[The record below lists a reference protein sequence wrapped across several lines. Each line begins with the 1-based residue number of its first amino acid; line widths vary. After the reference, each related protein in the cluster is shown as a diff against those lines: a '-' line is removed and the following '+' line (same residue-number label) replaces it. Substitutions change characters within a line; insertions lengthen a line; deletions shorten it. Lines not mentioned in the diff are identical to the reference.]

1 MANIGDVTARL
12 RADVSDYVAGFQRA
26 QQANQNLTASVAQN
40 TQAYRL
46 SAQGV
51 NEAVAAY
58 DRAMASSSG
67 LRASIDVLKSDVAQ
81 ATADFKA
88 GLISVQDY
96 RVALDQARQSALGL
110 RTGGGLN
117 GAEMSAVNSILVK
130 TAPAAETAVSGL
142 SRVAM
147 AAGLLASQASGT
159 GFIVGRL
166 AAAIGLTAASAPVV
180 IGVLA
185 GIAALVLGY
194 KALTADA
201 DAAAEAT
208 KKLETALAQQARA
221 GQGPAVTR
229 GQNLGQL
236 AAEHRAAV
244 QNLHDAQVMAQH
256 ERAAGPL
263 GDQVADAEQRVT
275 DALVA
280 RHNAMVPLIDKGQEE
295 INSLKE
301 QGFALTHTADQVIAY
316 RESLDGVPPKLIALA
331 AAQERAN
338 TTTQF
343 ALELAQ
349 IQRDIAADFKGN
361 GVLPSLAQQLAAIP
375 APSVDLTVNP
385 WVAWRQSLEAL
396 RSPLDD
402 VLDRAQALK
411 AFQEQADKAQH
422 PGGIVGPGEA
432 ADLRSLGLDPNEIQ
446 QQLDRA
452 GAPLDKAVGDIKDR
466 FSEDMGRVGKEGIR
480 ALVQGIMDGTNSFLP
495 LLQKILSEFLTA
507 GITDL
512 ISGFFGGSLG
522 VASGAIS
529 SGGSVGVGAEAG
541 LRMNV
546 HVGPSKDPMSLA
558 RDGQWQ
564 QALRESLLV
573 ARSQGFK

>member
-1 MANIGDVTARL
+1 M
-12 RADVSDYVAGFQRA
+12 
-26 QQANQNLTASVAQN
+26 
-40 TQAYRL
+40 
-46 SAQGV
+46 
-51 NEAVAAY
+51 
-58 DRAMASSSG
+58 
-67 LRASIDVLKSDVAQ
+67 
-81 ATADFKA
+81 
-88 GLISVQDY
+88 
-96 RVALDQARQSALGL
+96 
-110 RTGGGLN
+110 
-117 GAEMSAVNSILVK
+117 
-130 TAPAAETAVSGL
+130 
-142 SRVAM
+142 
-147 AAGLLASQASGT
+147 
-159 GFIVGRL
+159 
-166 AAAIGLTAASAPVV
+166 
-180 IGVLA
+180 
-185 GIAALVLGY
+185 
-194 KALTADA
+194 
-201 DAAAEAT
+201 
-208 KKLETALAQQARA
+208 
-221 GQGPAVTR
+221 
-229 GQNLGQL
+229 
-236 AAEHRAAV
+236 
-244 QNLHDAQVMAQH
+244 
-256 ERAAGPL
+256 
-263 GDQVADAEQRVT
+263 
-275 DALVA
+275 
-280 RHNAMVPLIDKGQEE
+280 
-295 INSLKE
+295 
-301 QGFALTHTADQVIAY
+301 
-316 RESLDGVPPKLIALA
+316 
-331 AAQERAN
+331 
-338 TTTQF
+338 
-343 ALELAQ
+343 
-349 IQRDIAADFKGN
+349 
-361 GVLPSLAQQLAAIP
+361 AQQLAAIP